1 MILNEVYKFKKKNF
15 IFKIKK
21 ITSKDISKDY
31 VQGLN
36 TNKFV
41 RYNIDQKINKSFQI
55 NYIDEHNKSNDKIV
69 VGIFNKNKL
78 IGTCGA
84 QKKSKKKY
92 YIGIFIF
99 NTKYRG
105 LKLSKILICYL
116 SHYLKKKENIS
127 YVYASVNRKNNIS
140 HNLFKALNFK
150 ANLREKKRY
159 KSDVVYFVQIKKLL
173 EINNHSF

>member
-1 MILNEVYKFKKKNF
+1 MILNEVYKFKKKNS

-41 RYNIDQKINKSFQI
+41 RYNIDQKINKNFQI

-92 YIGIFIF
+92 YIGIF
-99 NTKYRG
+99 
-105 LKLSKILICYL
+105 
-116 SHYLKKKENIS
+116 
-127 YVYASVNRKNNIS
+127 
-140 HNLFKALNFK
+140 
-150 ANLREKKRY
+150 
-159 KSDVVYFVQIKKLL
+159 
-173 EINNHSF
+173 